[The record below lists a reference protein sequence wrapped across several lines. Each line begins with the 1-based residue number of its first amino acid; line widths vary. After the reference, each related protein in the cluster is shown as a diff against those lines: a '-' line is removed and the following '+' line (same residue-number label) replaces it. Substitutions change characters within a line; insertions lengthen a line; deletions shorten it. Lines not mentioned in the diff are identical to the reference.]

1 MARRLRIFVVLVLAP
16 LLAESQEPRPDAPPF
31 QVPEGFVI
39 ERVAGPPLVERP
51 IMASFDDRGRL
62 YVTDSAGVNLKGSEL
77 LKDPPHKIRLLE
89 DTDGDGKFDKSALW
103 ADKLVFPQ
111 GLLWHDGAIYTTSPP
126 SFWKLEDT
134 KGDGVC
140 DKRTE
145 LVTGLANTGVADDA
159 HGACLGPDGR
169 VYFLPGRMAHTLKY
183 SDGT

>member
-1 MARRLRIFVVLVLAP
+1 MAETTMMKP
-16 LLAESQEPRPDAPPF
+16 LLAVVLLLGAQDPPGPDGPPL

-39 ERVAGPPLVERP
+39 ERVAGPGLVERP
-51 IMASFDDRGRL
+51 IMACFDDQGRL

-77 LKDPPHKIRLLE
+77 LKDPPHRIRLLE
-89 DTDGDGKFDKSALW
+89 DTDGDGTFDKSKVF

-111 GLLWHDGAIYTTSPP
+111 GLLWHDGSVYTTSPP

-145 LVTGLANTGVADDA
+145 LVTGFANTGVADDA
-159 HGACLGPDGR
+159 HG
-169 VYFLPGRMAHTLKY
+169 
-183 SDGT
+183 